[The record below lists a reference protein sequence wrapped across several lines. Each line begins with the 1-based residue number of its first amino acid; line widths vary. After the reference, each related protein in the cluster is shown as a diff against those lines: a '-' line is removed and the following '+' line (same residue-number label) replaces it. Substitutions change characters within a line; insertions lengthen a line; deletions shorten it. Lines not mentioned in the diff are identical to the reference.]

1 LIEIAVEVAQ
11 EKLNIVEEKRQRR
24 DPSKVSVL
32 PPKLVIEPMV
42 RQPRGTLLA
51 HMGRSD
57 RYQYIPENPQCFFET
72 STLATA
78 FIPLWRAR
86 TVEFAEQSF

>member
-1 LIEIAVEVAQ
+1 MAVEVAQ
-11 EKLNIVEEKRQRR
+11 EKLNIVQEKRERR
-24 DPSKVSVL
+24 EFPEMFVL

-42 RQPRGTLLA
+42 RQPRGTLLTQ
-51 HMGRSD
+51 MGLSD

-72 STLATA
+72 SALATA
-78 FIPLWRAR
+78 IIPLRRVR